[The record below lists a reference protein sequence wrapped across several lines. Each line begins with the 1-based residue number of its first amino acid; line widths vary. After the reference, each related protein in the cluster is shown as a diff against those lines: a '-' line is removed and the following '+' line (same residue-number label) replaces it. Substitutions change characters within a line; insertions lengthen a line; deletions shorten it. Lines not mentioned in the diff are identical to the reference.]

1 MTTPAPSLERP
12 TIEPPIFF
20 ANWKM
25 NHGPSEARAYI
36 AAFLRFF
43 APHDDRTVGIF
54 PPALSLATVR
64 EARGDRTDILLGVQN
79 IHSQE
84 KGAFTGENSAP
95 MAIDAGAQLAL
106 VGHSE
111 RRHVFAET
119 NLEAGKK
126 VAFAARFGLTPVL
139 CVGETLEQ
147 RQMGAAESIVDTQL
161 RVGLSLMP
169 AANISSVII
178 AYEPVWAIGTGHSA
192 TPQDA
197 SSMHRTIR
205 AVLRE
210 LSPEGER
217 TMSILYGGSVNQA
230 NAKSLLDAEGV
241 DGLLVGSACLDP
253 EGWAEICRT

>member
-1 MTTPAPSLERP
+1 MMRRP
-12 TIEPPIFF
+12 FFF

-25 NHGPSEARAYI
+25 NHGPTEARAYI

-43 APHDDRTVGIF
+43 APHDDRTVALF
-54 PPALSLATVR
+54 PSALSLATVR
-64 EARGDRTDILLGVQN
+64 DARADRTDVLLGIQN

-111 RRHVFAET
+111 RRHVFGET

-126 VAFAARFGLTPVL
+126 VGFAAKFGLTPVL

-147 RQMGAAESIVDTQL
+147 RQMGSAEAIVDEQL
-161 RVGLSLMP
+161 RVGLSLIP
-169 AANISSVII
+169 NVDIPSVII

-197 SSMHRTIR
+197 SSMHRAIR
-205 AVLRE
+205 GTLRE
-210 LSPEGER
+210 LSGEGAAR
-217 TMSILYGGSVNQA
+217 MPILYGGSVNRS

>member
-1 MTTPAPSLERP
+1 MSREFKRP
-12 TIEPPIFF
+12 LFF

-25 NHGPSEARAYI
+25 NHGPTEARAYM

-43 APHDDRTVGIF
+43 APHDDRTVALF
-54 PPALSLATVR
+54 PPALSLAALR
-64 EARGDRTDILLGVQN
+64 DARADRTDILLGVQN

-95 MAIDAGAQLAL
+95 MALDAGAELVL

-119 NLEAGKK
+119 NLEAARK
-126 VAFAARFGLTPVL
+126 VALASQLGLTPVL
-139 CVGETLEQ
+139 CIGETLSQ
-147 RQMGAAESIVDTQL
+147 REMGDANRIVIEQL
-161 RVGLSLMP
+161 RVGIDQLPKAKVPSIL
-169 AANISSVII
+169 V

-197 SSMHRTIR
+197 SSMHRVIR
-205 AVLRE
+205 ATLRE
-210 LSPEGER
+210 AVGTDSDTVP
-217 TMSILYGGSVNQA
+217 ILYGGSVNRG
-230 NAKSLLDAEGV
+230 NARALLAAEGV